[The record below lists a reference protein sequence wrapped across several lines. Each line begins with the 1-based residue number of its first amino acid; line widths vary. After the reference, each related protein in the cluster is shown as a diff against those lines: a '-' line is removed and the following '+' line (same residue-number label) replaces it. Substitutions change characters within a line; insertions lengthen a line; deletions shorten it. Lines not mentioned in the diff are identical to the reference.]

1 MGLDDGKYIFAFCV
15 LSCIMIVFCIIGFVM
30 DFSPTFYG
38 TCCVLAGFSSYV
50 ASMLDRLREMARQ
63 KAD

>member
-1 MGLDDGKYIFAFCV
+1 MMDKYIFAFCV

-30 DFSPTFYG
+30 DFSPKVYIGCAFG
-38 TCCVLAGFSSYV
+38 SLIFSLL
-50 ASMLDRLREMARQ
+50 ASMLDRLREMAGK